1 MGHGTVS
8 NLFAGFA
15 AVGFSFRPAVAVER
29 PGQGL
34 GELSRGLL
42 PHLPG
47 GTAATG
53 PIRSSSNLGSSAVRL
68 RNVLIIQFQ
77 SITALPVGGSLL
89 LDSPAGFAVEVSA
102 EAERPGSPPSSGYFL
117 PPGELRSAGCGRGT
131 SVPGSRGSRGSG
143 PGACAGLAAA

>member
-15 AVGFSFRPAVAVER
+15 AVGFSFRPAVAVEQ

-102 EAERPGSPPSSGYFL
+102 EAERRGHPEQWIFPASRRAALCRLRQWNFRTRFQGS
-117 PPGELRSAGCGRGT
+117 
-131 SVPGSRGSRGSG
+131 
-143 PGACAGLAAA
+143 